1 MYHVYA
7 IKSFVQNYVYVGMT
21 NNLER
26 RLKQHNNGENRS
38 RKAYQPFVLVLSEIY
53 ETRVDA
59 RNRERYLKSGAGK
72 EHLKSL
78 LK

>member
-1 MYHVYA
+1 MYYVYA
-7 IKSFVQNYVYVGMT
+7 IKSLVQNYVYVGMT

-38 RKAYQPFVLVLSEIY
+38 TKAYQPFVLVLSEIY

-59 RNRERYLKSGAGK
+59 RNRERYLKSGL
-72 EHLKSL
+72 EKSI
-78 LK
+78 